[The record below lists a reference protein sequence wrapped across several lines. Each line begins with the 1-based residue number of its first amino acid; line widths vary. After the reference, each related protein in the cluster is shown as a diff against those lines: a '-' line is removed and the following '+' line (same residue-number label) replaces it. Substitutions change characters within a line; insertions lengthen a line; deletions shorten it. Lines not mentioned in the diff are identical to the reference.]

1 MMSSELTFKGMTVEQ
16 GFQHVL
22 SQLEPADIEYAIR
35 TEHEGITPFGNLGD
49 ICDHNMLYPF
59 VEDGAFGED
68 GYLLEEWTDFANA
81 VAEHFNEYVYQI
93 REVEANV
100 GNDAGNTNSPPQ

>member
-1 MMSSELTFKGMTVEQ
+1 MSSETSFKGMTVEQ

-22 SQLEPADIEYAIR
+22 SQLEPADIDYAIR
-35 TEHEGITPFGNLGD
+35 TEHEDITPFGNLGD

-59 VEDGAFGED
+59 ADDGAFGED

-100 GNDAGNTNSPPQ
+100 